1 MDKFIVRF
9 SVLALNMYMIV
20 ALAYAMNG
28 IDISEYDYIFTDSLI
43 IGIVLTTL
51 VHVQG
56 RYHCKWIRALCYNLN
71 IVPSINFIDCKYP
84 LFETAE
90 GYIYFVT
97 SIISISIIVTIIL
110 AIRHFTKVRRIKRQQ
125 YEIRRRNKSED

>member
-9 SVLALNMYMIV
+9 SVLSLNVYMIV

-28 IDISEYDYIFTDSLI
+28 IDISEYDYIFTDSVLI
-43 IGIVLTTL
+43 GVVLTTL

-56 RYHCKWIRALCYNLN
+56 RYHCKWIRALCYNL
-71 IVPSINFIDCKYP
+71 ILVPSINFIDCKYP

-90 GYIYFVT
+90 GYVYFVT
-97 SIISISIIVTIIL
+97 SVISISIIATIIL
-110 AIRHFTKVRRIKRQQ
+110 AINHFRKVRKVLKNRYQ
-125 YEIRRRNKSED
+125 YYEFRPRN

>member
-9 SVLALNMYMIV
+9 SVLALNVYMIV

-28 IDISEYDYIFTDSLI
+28 VDISEYDYIFTDSAL

-56 RYHCKWIRALCYNLN
+56 RYHCKWIRALCYNL
-71 IVPSINFIDCKYP
+71 ILVPSINFIDCKYP

-90 GYIYFVT
+90 SYVYFVT
-97 SIISISIIVTIIL
+97 SIISISIIATIVL
-110 AIRHFTKVRRIKRQQ
+110 AINHFRKVRKITKNRYQE
-125 YEIRRRNKSED
+125 YELRPRN

>member
-9 SVLALNMYMIV
+9 SVLALNVYMIV
-20 ALAYAMNG
+20 ALAYAING

-90 GYIYFVT
+90 GYILCNFNNFYF
-97 SIISISIIVTIIL
+97 
-110 AIRHFTKVRRIKRQQ
+110 
-125 YEIRRRNKSED
+125 YYCYYYPRNKTFHKSKKIKEKTI

>member
-9 SVLALNMYMIV
+9 SVLALNVYMIV
-20 ALAYAMNG
+20 SLAYAMNG
-28 IDISEYDYIFTDSLI
+28 VDISEYDYIFTDSVL

-56 RYHCKWIRALCYNLN
+56 RYHCKWIRALCYNL
-71 IVPSINFIDCKYP
+71 ILVPSINFIDCKYP

-90 GYIYFVT
+90 DYVYFVT
-97 SIISISIIVTIIL
+97 SVISISIIATIIL
-110 AIRHFTKVRRIKRQQ
+110 AINHFRKVRKVLKNRYVE
-125 YEIRRRNKSED
+125 YELRPRN

>member
-9 SVLALNMYMIV
+9 SVLALNVYMIV

-28 IDISEYDYIFTDSLI
+28 VDISEYDYIFTDSSL

-56 RYHCKWIRALCYNLN
+56 RYHCKWIRALCYNL
-71 IVPSINFIDCKYP
+71 ILVPSINFIDCKYP

-90 GYIYFVT
+90 GYVYFVT
-97 SIISISIIVTIIL
+97 SVISISIIATIIL
-110 AIRHFTKVRRIKRQQ
+110 AINHFRKVRKVLKNRYIE
-125 YEIRRRNKSED
+125 YELRPRN